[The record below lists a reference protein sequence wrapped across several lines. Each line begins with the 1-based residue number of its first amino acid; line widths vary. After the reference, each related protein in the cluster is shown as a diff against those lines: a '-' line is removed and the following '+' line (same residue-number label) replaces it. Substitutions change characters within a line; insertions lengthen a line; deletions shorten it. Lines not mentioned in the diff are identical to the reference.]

1 MKRWSFKRYHN
12 VSVNLSCSFNVI
24 PFSNGQ
30 CQDLA
35 KHCGPL
41 KSLGVFIQAT
51 STMVQ
56 SPYINAGSL
65 YCETVLESNEPPNIE
80 MSFWED
86 DSPKLYPLKSVKP
99 PCCHHM
105 FPLYFVILYIILNYI
120 ILNKFIFYIIF
131 TLQYITLHYIIH
143 QSFRSQQDGITTTLL
158 QTRTTFLAISSRNLR
173 LLKQKQREV
182 PKGLQTYNYGWSTN
196 PPY

>member
-1 MKRWSFKRYHN
+1 
-12 VSVNLSCSFNVI
+12 
-24 PFSNGQ
+24 
-30 CQDLA
+30 
-35 KHCGPL
+35 
-41 KSLGVFIQAT
+41 
-51 STMVQ
+51 MVQ

-131 TLQYITLHYIIH
+131 TLQYITIHYITLHYTSI
-143 QSFRSQQDGITTTLL
+143 FPITTGWYYNNLTTNTNDLFGNFIPEPSSAEAKAKRSAQRAPNLQLWLVNQPPLL
-158 QTRTTFLAISSRNLR
+158 NTYFCGGYARG
-173 LLKQKQREV
+173 
-182 PKGLQTYNYGWSTN
+182 GLVE
-196 PPY
+196 